1 MKEIFKVDN
10 KKHSFLSASRNKK
23 FEKKVVDLTRKWD
36 SLAII
41 FFVAKIARYNS
52 FIAESNGTTP
62 KEHWK
67 MFSVEKEDK
76 ANVATYFR

>member
-23 FEKKVVDLTRKWD
+23 FEKKVVDLTQKWD

-67 MFSVEKEDK
+67 MFLVENQDK
-76 ANVATYFR
+76 VNVATYFR